1 MLKVNRICNS
11 TKAIGKYEEIL
22 IRKTSDHFS
31 QQGYRVF
38 PHARFNI
45 AWGSS
50 LSDLDILLVKGD
62 TLTVIEVKSRRD
74 KIARAEQQMQR
85 ISDYIDYGYVAT
97 DRTLEH
103 WGDPVIGLLLVGET
117 VKTIARAKR
126 FAGRPSIES
135 FFALQRRCLF
145 RFLGE
150 ESNRRFLKYDVAEK
164 VRLMGS
170 EASIRRCLK
179 RIVTC
184 ARSCKTDCPVWRFAI
199 RNGLKPP
206 PNDFSESCF

>member
-1 MLKVNRICNS
+1 M
-11 TKAIGKYEEIL
+11 
-22 IRKTSDHFS
+22 
-31 QQGYRVF
+31 
-38 PHARFNI
+38 
-45 AWGSS
+45 
-50 LSDLDILLVKGD
+50 
-62 TLTVIEVKSRRD
+62 TVIEVKSRRD
-74 KIARAEQQMQR
+74 KIARAEQQIQR

-97 DRTLEH
+97 DRLLEH
-103 WGDPVIGLLLVGET
+103 WGEPAIGLLHVGET

-135 FFALQRRCLF
+135 FFALQRRCLL

-150 ESNRRFLKYDVAEK
+150 GSNSRLLKYDVAER

-184 ARSCKTDCPVWRFAI
+184 ARNCKTDCPIWRFVI
-199 RNGLKPP
+199 KNGLKPFP
-206 PNDFSESCF
+206 TSFSESCF